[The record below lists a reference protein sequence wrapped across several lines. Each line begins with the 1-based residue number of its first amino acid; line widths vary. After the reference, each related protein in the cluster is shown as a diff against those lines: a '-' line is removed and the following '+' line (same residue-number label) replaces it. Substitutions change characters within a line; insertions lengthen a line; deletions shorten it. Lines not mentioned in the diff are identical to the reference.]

1 MNFPFTQ
8 AEIERRIAD
17 KVPHGMRRDI
27 ARTARIG
34 ESIVYGWFNPDDER
48 KSPFYLT
55 LSMLAAGLA
64 EHPVETEEL
73 FQEFCKMYEQCKPM
87 PFAPKGPNVEQEL
100 ANLSQEFT
108 DVIRA
113 KCEGKSETEQRHE
126 IAELR
131 SQINRY
137 EDALFGGES
146 VN

>member
-87 PFAPKGPNVEQEL
+87 PFQRL
-100 ANLSQEFT
+100 TCSM
-108 DVIRA
+108 IR
-113 KCEGKSETEQRHE
+113 KLPTNTVLG
-126 IAELR
+126 
-131 SQINRY
+131 
-137 EDALFGGES
+137 
-146 VN
+146 

>member
-8 AEIERRIAD
+8 SDVEGRIAD
-17 KVPHGMRRDI
+17 KVSRGMRRDI
-27 ARTARIG
+27 AKTARIG

-48 KSPFYLT
+48 KSPFFLA
-55 LSMLAAGLA
+55 LSMLAAGLS

-73 FQEFCKMYEQCKPM
+73 FQEFCTMYEECKPL
-87 PFAPKGPNVEQEL
+87 PFNPKGPNVDREL

-108 DVIRA
+108 DVIVA
-113 KCEGKSETEQRHE
+113 KCEGKTEAEQRHE
-126 IAELR
+126 IQELR
-131 SQINRY
+131 AQINRY